1 MVGAATF
8 SDEVDG
14 VGVGVGVG
22 VGLGVGSANSST
34 SQNLSVL
41 DNSITN
47 L

>member
-14 VGVGVGVG
+14 VGVGVGVS